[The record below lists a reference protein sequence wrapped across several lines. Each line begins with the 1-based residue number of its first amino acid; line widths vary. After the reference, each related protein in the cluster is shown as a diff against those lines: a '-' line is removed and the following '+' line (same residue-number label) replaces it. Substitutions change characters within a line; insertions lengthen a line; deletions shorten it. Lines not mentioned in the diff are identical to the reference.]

1 MTPTPEQQAHLKHYL
16 ERVAKAGLPLVSY
29 ADRSRLE
36 ERHLAPS
43 LAGLDLLPETG
54 QILDIGSGGGFPAIP
69 LATLTPHL
77 TWTLVESNQ
86 RKAAF
91 LARVSRETVLEKVLE
106 KHLVVLNQR
115 VEELGQEYRHH
126 FNVITARAVTDLP
139 QLAAW
144 SRPLLARDGFLLLWK
159 GRDWRHESWPEAVGL
174 KLIKELNLP
183 DGGVLLKLEIER

>member
-1 MTPTPEQQAHLKHYL
+1 MIPTPEQQAHLKHFL
-16 ERVAKAGLPLVSY
+16 DRVAKAGLPLVSY

-54 QILDIGSGGGFPAIP
+54 RILDIGSGGGFPAIP
-69 LATLTPHL
+69 LAILTPHL
-77 TWTLVESNQ
+77 SWTLVESNQ

-91 LARVSRETVLEKVLE
+91 LTRVSRETALEKGLI
-106 KHLVVLNQR
+106 VLNQR
-115 VEELGQEYRHH
+115 VEELTRDKDSLYDA
-126 FNVITARAVTDLP
+126 ITARAVTDLP

-144 SRPLLARDGFLLLWK
+144 TRSLLAKDGFLLFWK

-174 KLIKELNLP
+174 KLITELKLT
-183 DGGVLLKLEIER
+183 DGSVLLKLEVER